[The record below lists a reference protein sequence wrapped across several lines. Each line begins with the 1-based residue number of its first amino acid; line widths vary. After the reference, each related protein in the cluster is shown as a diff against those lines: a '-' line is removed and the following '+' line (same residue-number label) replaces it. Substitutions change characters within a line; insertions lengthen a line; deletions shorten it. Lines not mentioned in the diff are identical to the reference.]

1 MSEYI
6 EIKSKVLSVFDFH
19 GADISQFIPEYE
31 IDEKQLENDM
41 NRVLRA
47 HGKKVSAEE
56 VSVGDQAELSCVSE
70 NQKFNK
76 GKVFVMVGKG
86 LYSRELEEKI
96 VGMKKGE
103 EKEITVGED
112 TVKVCVRNVTHTE
125 LPDMTDENIA
135 SFGIDGVSNV
145 SDFRRHCVDKQI
157 TRFLD
162 EDECADMA
170 SAQLAQSVLNDSEFE
185 LDDEELEAVKNMAE
199 NRINSF
205 LSDKNISDDN
215 DVLEDTEMTVGEYK
229 AFMENILVSELKAA
243 AISYQ
248 TLKEKNELIKT
259 EDYKALIK
267 NHSAAAGVSTEEG
280 EKQYPM
286 RDYARESYAE
296 IYLKS
301 IDDYVAEIIKRAI
314 NP

>member
-6 EIKSKVLSVFDFH
+6 EIKSKALSVFDFR
-19 GADISQFIPEYE
+19 GADISQFIPDYK
-31 IDEKQLENDM
+31 IDESQLESDM

-47 HGKKVSAEE
+47 HGKMVSAEE
-56 VSVGDQAELSCVSE
+56 VKTGDQTEISCVSE
-70 NQKFNK
+70 NSKFNK
-76 GKVFVMVGKG
+76 EKVFVLVGKG

-103 EKEITVGED
+103 EKEITVGGEK
-112 TVKVCVRNVTHTE
+112 VRVCVKSITRTI
-125 LPDMTDENIA
+125 LPEVIDENVA
-135 SFGIDGVSNV
+135 SFGIDGVSTV
-145 SDFRRHCVDKQI
+145 KDFRRYCIDKQI

-185 LDDEELEAVKNMAE
+185 LDDEELEAVKTLAE

-205 LSDKNISDDN
+205 LSERNIYDDN
-215 DVLEDTEMTVGEYK
+215 DILEDMEMTVGEYK
-229 AFMENILVSELKAA
+229 AFMENILTSELKAA

-248 TLKEKNELIKT
+248 MLSRKNELLKVD
-259 EDYKALIK
+259 DYKKLIK
-267 NHSAAAGVSTEEG
+267 NHSAAAGVSIEEG

-286 RDYARESYAE
+286 ADYARETYAE

-301 IDDYVAEIIKRAI
+301 IDEYVAEAIKRAI

>member
-1 MSEYI
+1 MSEYL
-6 EIKSKVLSVFDFH
+6 EIKSKALSVFDFH
-19 GADISQFIPEYE
+19 GVDISQFIPEYE

-47 HGKKVSAEE
+47 HGRKISAEE
-56 VSVGDQAELSCVSE
+56 VSTGDQTEISCVSE

-76 GKVFVMVGKG
+76 SKVFVMVGKG

-112 TVKVCVRNVTHTE
+112 AVRVCVKSITHTV
-125 LPDMTDENIA
+125 LPEITDESVA
-135 SFGIDGVSNV
+135 SFGIEGVSTV
-145 SDFRRHCVDKQI
+145 KDFRRYCIDKQI

-185 LDDEELEAVKNMAE
+185 LDDEELEAVKTMTE
-199 NRINSF
+199 SRINSF
-205 LSDKNISDDN
+205 LSERNVSDDN
-215 DVLEDTEMTVGEYK
+215 DILEDMEMTVGEYK
-229 AFMENILVSELKAA
+229 AFMENIVVSELKAA
-243 AISYQ
+243 AVSYKI
-248 TLKEKNELIKT
+248 LSEKNELLKV
-259 EDYKALIK
+259 EDYKTLIK
-267 NHSAAAGVSTEEG
+267 NHSSAVGVSVEDG
-280 EKQYPM
+280 ERQYPM
-286 RDYARESYAE
+286 GNYARESYAE

-301 IDDYVAEIIKRAI
+301 IDDYVAETIKRAI